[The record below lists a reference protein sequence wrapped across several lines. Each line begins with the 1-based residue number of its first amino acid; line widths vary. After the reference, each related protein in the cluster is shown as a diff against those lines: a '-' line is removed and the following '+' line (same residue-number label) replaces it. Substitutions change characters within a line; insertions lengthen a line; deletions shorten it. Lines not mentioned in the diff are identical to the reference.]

1 MKPRLLNVIL
11 LFVAISALLI
21 SGCTSAPALRV
32 GIATHYPPI
41 TFMNNG
47 VLEGVEPALAK
58 EVSVRTGRP
67 VSFEIMA
74 FEQLITALQENKI
87 DLIMSGMS
95 DTPERRKLVSFAD
108 SYLHIGQM
116 LLVRDQ
122 DIRRFPTALH
132 DKNSGVRIGV
142 KQGTTGEAFVLKTF
156 TWGSITHFASTE
168 EGVAALE
175 QRTIDCFVHD
185 APTIWRFSA
194 NAATR
199 RQGLSGLYE
208 PLTDEPLAW
217 AVRKTDTDL
226 LVRLNAVLAEMRK
239 DGTLHKIL
247 VKWVPTQI
255 LGGNRK

>member
-1 MKPRLLNVIL
+1 MKTKVSIIVLLLVSIM
-11 LFVAISALLI
+11 ALLL
-21 SGCTSAPALRV
+21 SGCASAPALRV

-47 VLEGVEPALAK
+47 VLEGVEHDLARELAK
-58 EVSVRTGRP
+58 RTGR
-67 VSFEIMA
+67 SIDFEILS
-74 FEQLITALQENKI
+74 FDHLIPALLEGKI

-95 DTPERRKLVSFAD
+95 DTEERRKLVSFAD
-108 SYLHIGQM
+108 SYLQIGQM
-116 LLVRDQ
+116 LLVREQ
-122 DIRRFPTALH
+122 DVRRFPEALH
-132 DKNSGVRIGV
+132 DKSANVRIGV
-142 KQGTTGEAFVLKTF
+142 KRGTTGEAFVLKTF
-156 TWGSITHFASTE
+156 AWGSITHFASTE
-168 EGVAALE
+168 EGVTALE
-175 QRTIDCFVHD
+175 QRSIDCFVHD

-199 RQGLSGLYE
+199 RPGLLGLYE

-226 LVRLNAVLAEMRK
+226 LVRLNAALAEMRK

-255 LGGNRK
+255 LVGNR